1 MKRNIRGVDVTKNQ
15 YHVLHEAQET
25 HDAFVELIYN
35 AAEATASKSQENLD
49 ELWRKICEEGYS
61 K

>member
-1 MKRNIRGVDVTKNQ
+1 MKLHIHGIDVTENQ
-15 YHVLHEAQET
+15 YRVMHEAQDT

-35 AAEATASKSQENLD
+35 AAEAAASKSQENLD
-49 ELWRKICEEGYS
+49 TLWRKITEEGYA